1 MRAERMKVKEIAKR
15 IEGIAPLELALAWDN
30 VGLLVGDPN
39 KEVKRI
45 LLTIDI
51 TADVLAEARRQRTDL
66 IISYHPVIWDG
77 LKKITADGAG
87 RIVYQ
92 LVRSDIAVF
101 SIHTALDV
109 MRDGVNDALAE
120 IVGIENSR
128 PIGDFVEDPSGGLYK
143 FVVFVPVDSAKK
155 VADAVFAAGA
165 GRMGNYS
172 CCGFGAEGVGS
183 FLPLEGARPA
193 IGRKGRLEKVKEI
206 RFETIV
212 PGDKL
217 ESVVAAMKKAHPYEM
232 PAFDCIRLSNPAA
245 KFGLGRIGRLSKPA
259 RIATIIKNVKRATGA
274 RSIGIVGKEK
284 RLVAKAA
291 VCAGSCGKLVYDV
304 IAAKADLYL
313 TGELK
318 HHQALAAQEAGLT
331 CLCLSHTVSERFV
344 LKKLAKQLQ
353 RQLPKIRIQI
363 SKKDKDPFRWK
374 QI

>member
-1 MRAERMKVKEIAKR
+1 MKVKEIAKR
-15 IEGIAPLELALAWDN
+15 IGGIASLELALSWDN

-39 KEVKRI
+39 KEVKKI

-101 SIHTALDV
+101 SIHTALDIL
-109 MRDGVNDALAE
+109 RGGVNDALAE
-120 IVGIENSR
+120 IVGIENGQ

-143 FVVFVPVDSAKK
+143 FVVFIPVDSVRK
-155 VADAVFAAGA
+155 VSDAVFAAGA
-165 GRMGNYS
+165 GRVGNYS

-193 IGRKGRLEKVKEI
+193 IGRKGKLEKVKEI

-217 ESVVAAMKKAHPYEM
+217 ESVIAAMRKAHPYEV
-232 PAFDCIRLSNPAA
+232 PAFDCIKLSNPAD

-259 RIATIIKNVKRATGA
+259 KVATIIEKVKRATGA

-284 RLVAKAA
+284 RLVRKAA
-291 VCAGSCGKLVYDV
+291 VCAGACGKLIFNV

-363 SKKDKDPFRWK
+363 SRKDKDPFRWK